1 VFGNNV
7 PVEDLICFPS
17 ANKNNVH
24 PSVLFCFVYE
34 EVQLNTMFN
43 NNKTILPQDLS
54 TAFSPFLHIHPT
66 GFDFIFN
73 CPVVGTF

>member
-1 VFGNNV
+1 MLGNNV

-24 PSVLFCFVYE
+24 PNVLSCFVYE
-34 EVQLNTMFN
+34 KAQLNTMLN
-43 NNKTILPQDLS
+43 NNKTTLPQDLS
-54 TAFSPFLHIHPT
+54 IAFSSFLQIHPN

-73 CPVVGTF
+73 DPVVGTF